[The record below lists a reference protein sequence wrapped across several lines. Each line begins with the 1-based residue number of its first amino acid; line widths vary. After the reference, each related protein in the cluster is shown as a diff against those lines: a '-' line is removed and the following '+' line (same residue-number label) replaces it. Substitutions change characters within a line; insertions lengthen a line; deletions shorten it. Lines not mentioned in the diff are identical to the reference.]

1 MKKLIFAVA
10 ALCLCTAL
18 FAGGSKESNPAPKS
32 SEGPVTIK
40 NGLRTV
46 TVNAVPQRAVVLG
59 YNSVAILCAL
69 GVEKNIAGYA
79 PLSSPITDAMPAYRE
94 TIRTLPI
101 LANLAEGHPKT
112 ESVLAE
118 NPDLV
123 YAPEMYFSSTG
134 IGTPEDYEKYNIPTY
149 MCNCFSAKY
158 RESKPKTLED
168 LYDEIRHMGSIFRV
182 EKKAEEVVASLKKRE
197 EAVKKAVPNAAPPS
211 VFVFSGG
218 KSSVRTTGN
227 KSIESYIIK
236 TAGGHNIFEDIDGG
250 MLGRTSWEA
259 VIDRNP
265 EVIIIHTGT
274 VISDAKTGIE
284 LLKSKKELSEI
295 SAIKNNRFFAIPFT
309 KVAAGLENLDY
320 LEDLARFLH
329 PEK

>member
-1 MKKLIFAVA
+1 MKKLIFAVT

-46 TVNAVPQRAVVLG
+46 TVNAAPQRAVVLG
-59 YNSVAILCAL
+59 YEKVAILCAL

-94 TIRTLPI
+94 TIRTLPV

>member
-1 MKKLIFAVA
+1 MKKLIFAVT

-18 FAGGSKESNPAPKS
+18 FAGGSKESTPAPKS
-32 SEGPVTIK
+32 SEGPVTVK

-59 YNSVAILCAL
+59 YNRVAILCAL

-94 TIRTLPI
+94 TIRTLPV
-101 LANLAEGHPKT
+101 LANLSEGHPKA

-118 NPDLV
+118 NPDFV
-123 YAPEMYFSSTG
+123 YAPEAYFSATG
-134 IGTPEDYEKYNIPTY
+134 IGTPEDYDKYNIPTY
-149 MCNCFSAKY
+149 ICNSYSATY
-158 RESKPKTLED
+158 FEDKPKTLED
-168 LYDEIRHMGSIFRV
+168 LYDEIRHMGRIFRV
-182 EKKAEEVVASLKKRE
+182 EKKAEELVASLKKRE
-197 EAVKKAVPNAAPPS
+197 EAVKKTVPNTTPPS
-211 VFVFSGG
+211 VFVFTGG
-218 KSSVRTTGN
+218 KDSVRTTGN

-236 TAGGHNIFEDIDGG
+236 TAGGRNIFEDIDG
-250 MLGRTSWEA
+250 MLFGKASWEA

-274 VISDAKTGIE
+274 LNPDVKKAIDF
-284 LLKSKKELSEI
+284 LKSKKELSEVP
-295 SAIKNNRFFAIPFT
+295 AIKNNRFFAIPFT
-309 KVAAGLENLDY
+309 KVNTGLENLDY

>member
-1 MKKLIFAVA
+1 MKKLIFAVT

-46 TVNAVPQRAVVLG
+46 TVNAAPQRAVVLG

-123 YAPEMYFSSTG
+123 YAPEMYFSATG
-134 IGTPEDYEKYNIPTY
+134 IGTPEDYEKYNIPIY
-149 MCNCFSAKY
+149 MCNYFSAKY
-158 RESKPKTLED
+158 RENKPKTLED
-168 LYDEIRHMGSIFRV
+168 LYDEIRHMGRIFRV
-182 EKKAEEVVASLKKRE
+182 EKKAEELVASLKKRE
-197 EAVKKAVPNAAPPS
+197 EAVKKTVPNTAPPS

-218 KSSVRTTGN
+218 KNPVRTTGN

-236 TAGGHNIFEDIDGG
+236 TAGGRNIFEDIDGG
-250 MLGRTSWEA
+250 MIGRTSWEA

>member
-1 MKKLIFAVA
+1 MKKLIFAVT

-59 YNSVAILCAL
+59 YNRVAILCAL

-112 ESVLAE
+112 ESVLAV
-118 NPDLV
+118 NPDFV
-123 YAPEMYFSSTG
+123 YAPQAYFTATD
-134 IGTPEDYEKYNIPTY
+134 IGTPEDYDKYNIPIYICICNFSEATY
-149 MCNCFSAKY
+149 IEN
-158 RESKPKTLED
+158 KPRTLEV
-168 LYDEIRHMGSIFRV
+168 LYNEIRDVGAIFRV
-182 EKKAEEVVASLKKRE
+182 EKKAEELVAALKKRE
-197 EAVKKAVPNAAPPS
+197 TAVKTRLNGVKPVK
-211 VFVFSGG
+211 VFVYAFG
-218 KSSVRTTGN
+218 KDRLFTTGN
-227 KSIESYIIK
+227 KSIEYDMIK
-236 TAGGHNIFEDIDGG
+236 TAGGQSVFDDCDGVMFG
-250 MLGRTSWEA
+250 QTSWEA

-265 EVIIIHTGT
+265 EVIIIHKFGGE
-274 VISDAKTGIE
+274 DADK
-284 LLKSKKELSEI
+284 KS
-295 SAIKNNRFFAIPFT
+295 
-309 KVAAGLENLDY
+309 
-320 LEDLARFLH
+320 H
-329 PEK
+329 

>member
-1 MKKLIFAVA
+1 MKKLIFAVT

-18 FAGGSKESNPAPKS
+18 FAGGSKESKPAPKS
-32 SEGPVTIK
+32 SEGPVTVK

>member
-1 MKKLIFAVA
+1 MKKLIFAVT

-32 SEGPVTIK
+32 SEGPVTVK
-40 NGLRTV
+40 NGLRPV
-46 TVNAVPQRAVVLG
+46 TVNAAPQRAVVLG

-94 TIRTLPI
+94 TIRTLPV

-112 ESVLAE
+112 ESVLAA
-118 NPDLV
+118 NPDFV
-123 YAPEMYFSSTG
+123 YAPEAYFSSTG
-134 IGTPEDYEKYNIPTY
+134 IGTPEDYEKYNIPIY
-149 MCNCFSAKY
+149 MCNCFSTTY
-158 RESKPKTLED
+158 IENKPRTLED
-168 LYDEIRHMGSIFRV
+168 LYDEIRDMGRIFRV
-182 EKKAEEVVASLKKRE
+182 EKKAEEVIASLKKRE
-197 EAVKKAVPNAAPPS
+197 EAVKKTVPNTAPPS
-211 VFVFSGG
+211 VFVFAGG
-218 KSSVRTTGN
+218 KNSVMTTGN

-236 TAGGHNIFEDIDGG
+236 TAGGHNIFEDIDG
-250 MLGRTSWEA
+250 MLFGKASWEA

-265 EVIIIHTGT
+265 EVIIIQTGAHKPDTKTT
-274 VISDAKTGIE
+274 VE
-284 LLKSKKELSEI
+284 FLKSKKELSEVP
-295 SAIKNNRFFAIPFT
+295 AIKNNRFFAIPFT

>member
-1 MKKLIFAVA
+1 MKKLIFAVT

-32 SEGPVTIK
+32 SEGPVTVK

-94 TIRTLPI
+94 TIRTLPV
-101 LANLAEGHPKT
+101 LANLAEGHPKA

>member
-1 MKKLIFAVA
+1 MKKLIFAVT

-32 SEGPVTIK
+32 SEGPVTVK

-94 TIRTLPI
+94 TIRTLPV

-134 IGTPEDYEKYNIPTY
+134 IGTPEDYDKYNIPTY

>member
-1 MKKLIFAVA
+1 MKKLIFAVT

-94 TIRTLPI
+94 TIRTLPV

>member
-18 FAGGSKESNPAPKS
+18 FAGGSKESKPAPKS
-32 SEGPVTIK
+32 SEGAVTVK

-46 TVNAVPQRAVVLG
+46 TVNAAPQRAVVLG
-59 YNSVAILCAL
+59 YEKVAILCAL

-112 ESVLAE
+112 ESVLAV
-118 NPDLV
+118 NPDFV
-123 YAPEMYFSSTG
+123 YAPETYFTATG
-134 IGTPEDYEKYNIPTY
+134 IGTPEDYDKYNIPIYICNFSETTY
-149 MCNCFSAKY
+149 IEN
-158 RESKPKTLED
+158 KPRTLEV
-168 LYDEIRHMGSIFRV
+168 LYNEIRDIGAIFRV
-182 EKKAEEVVASLKKRE
+182 EKKAEELVASLKKRE
-197 EAVKKAVPNAAPPS
+197 NAVKARVNGVKPVK
-211 VFVFSGG
+211 VFVYAFG
-218 KSSVRTTGN
+218 KERLFTTGN
-227 KSIESYIIK
+227 KSIEYDMIK
-236 TAGGHNIFEDIDGG
+236 TAGGQSVFDDCDGVMFG
-250 MLGRTSWEA
+250 KTSWEA

-265 EVIIIHTGT
+265 EVIIIHKFGGE
-274 VISDAKTGIE
+274 DADKKTIDF
-284 LLKSKKELSEI
+284 LKSKKELSEVP
-295 SAIKNNRFFAIPFT
+295 AIKNNRFFIVPFPQ
-309 KVAAGLENLDY
+309 VATGLENLDY